1 MFNSLV
7 YCIIVC
13 LQCIFDHTINS
24 CKCKVGK
31 LLIIVHHIFQL
42 YAFFGSLLFGW
53 HELHVVLIVCA
64 LLVHMKYGSCPL
76 TVVHNEY
83 CGFDKNEP
91 LYTILN
97 KLAPSQNQNNKV
109 GLVRTYY
116 LWLSLVIMYDLMQIT
131 SKYMI

>member
-1 MFNSLV
+1 MFNYLV

-97 KLAPSQNQNNKV
+97 KLAPSQNQNNKA

-116 LWLSLVIMYDLMQIT
+116 LWLSLVIVFDLMQIT

>member
-24 CKCKVGK
+24 CECRFGK
-31 LLIIVHHIFQL
+31 LLIIVHHTFQL

-53 HELHVVLIVCA
+53 HALHVVLIVCA

-76 TVVHNEY
+76 TVIHNEY
-83 CGFDKNEP
+83 CGFDQHQP

-97 KLAPSQNQNNKV
+97 KLAPSQNQKDKA

-116 LWLSLVIMYDLMQIT
+116 LWLSFVIVYDLLHIT
-131 SKYMI
+131 RIYMK